1 MCHCV
6 DQPMLIMFIAL
17 FFIRDDSFT
26 DSIADETVRKQ
37 FIDELQPIASKKLKV
52 LKEEIGKRFP
62 VDILVVQVSATYVTL
77 TKINFVDVIYHIGEI

>member
-6 DQPMLIMFIAL
+6 DQPMLFMFIAL

-37 FIDELQPIASKKLKV
+37 FIDELQPIASKKLKM
-52 LKEEIGKRFP
+52 LKQKIEERFP
-62 VDILVVQVSATYVTL
+62 VGILAVQVSTIDVTV
-77 TKINFVDVIYHIGEI
+77 TEFHFIFFV